1 VQLVFDHQVFSF
13 QQHGGVS
20 RYFCEVA
27 ERLAG
32 YDGCDVT
39 VLAPMYVNA
48 YLAKLPSSMVV
59 GQHVPPIPYSARLR
73 LLLNGVLARGWLAT
87 ARPDVVHE
95 TYFARLPVAPRRAAC
110 VVTVFDM
117 IHERFPEYF
126 SPNDSTAARK
136 AAVVRRAD
144 RVICIS
150 ESTRRDLL
158 ERVSVDPEVVSVVH
172 LAGAPVPAARPTRP
186 VVDGPYVL
194 YLGARRGYKNFEGL
208 LRAIAGSPVLRA
220 GLRVVAFGGGP
231 LGASERTLV
240 RELGLDEGAVVQLSG
255 DDATLDAAY
264 TFAAAFVYPSR
275 YEGFGIPPLEAMARG
290 CPVVC
295 AANSSLPE
303 VVGDAAELCDADDP
317 ESIAAAIER
326 VVASPAHADELR
338 ARGRVRSAQ
347 FTWDRCARASYEVY
361 RAAAAMMRRR

>member
-1 VQLVFDHQVFSF
+1 VRIVFDHQVFSF

-39 VLAPMYVNA
+39 VLAPLYVNA
-48 YLAKLPSSMVV
+48 YLAKLPPSMVA
-59 GQHVPPIPYSARLR
+59 GRHVPPIRHAERLR
-73 LLLNGVLARGWLAT
+73 LLLNGALAQGWLAR

-95 TYFARLPVAPRRAAC
+95 TYFSRISVAPRRAAS

-126 SPNDSTAARK
+126 SPRDKTPALK
-136 AAVVRRAD
+136 AAAVRRAD

-158 ERVSVDPEVVSVVH
+158 ERVRVDPGVVSVVY
-172 LAGAPVPAARPTRP
+172 LAGAPVPPVRPTRP
-186 VVDGPYVL
+186 VLDGPYVL
-194 YLGARRGYKNFEGL
+194 YVGPRGGYKNFEGL
-208 LRAIAGSPVLRA
+208 LRAIAGSAALRA
-220 GLRVVAFGGGP
+220 GVRVVAFGGGP
-231 LGASERTLV
+231 LATAERALL
-240 RELGLDEGAVVQLSG
+240 RELALDEGVVVQMSG

-275 YEGFGIPPLEAMARG
+275 YEGFGMPPLEAMARG

-317 ESIAAAIER
+317 GSIAAAIER
-326 VVASPAHADELR
+326 VVGSPAHADELR

-361 RAAAAMMRRR
+361 RAAAAGGRQ

>member
-1 VQLVFDHQVFSF
+1 MQLVFDHQVFSF

-32 YDGCDVT
+32 YDDCAVT
-39 VLAPMYVNA
+39 VLAPVYVNA
-48 YLAKLPSSMVV
+48 YLAKLPPSIVA
-59 GQHVPPIPYSARLR
+59 GRHVAPIRYTARLR
-73 LLLNGVLARGWLAT
+73 VLLNSVLARGWLAT

-95 TYFARLPVAPRRAAC
+95 TYFSRFPVAPRRAAC

-126 SPNDSTAARK
+126 SPNDSTPARK
-136 AAVVRRAD
+136 LAAVRRAD

-158 ERVSVDPEVVSVVH
+158 ERVRVDPELVSVVH
-172 LAGAPVPAARPTRP
+172 LAGAPVPAVRPTRSI
-186 VVDGPYVL
+186 VDGPYVL
-194 YLGARRGYKNFEGL
+194 YVGPRGAYKNFEGL
-208 LRAIAGSPVLRA
+208 LRAVAGSPALRA
-220 GLRVVAFGGGP
+220 GVRIVAFGGGP
-231 LGASERTLV
+231 LVAAERALV
-240 RELGLDEGAVVQLSG
+240 RELGLDERAVVQMSG
-255 DDATLDAAY
+255 DDAALDAAY

-326 VVASPAHADELR
+326 VVGSPAHADALR

-347 FTWDRCARASYEVY
+347 FTWDRCARASYDVY
-361 RAAAAMMRRR
+361 RAAAGGGRR

>member
-1 VQLVFDHQVFSF
+1 MQLVFDHQVFSL

-39 VLAPMYVNA
+39 VLAPVYTNA
-48 YLAKLPSSMVV
+48 YLAKLPPSIVA
-59 GQHVPPIPYSARLR
+59 GRRVPPIRYTARLR
-73 LLLNGVLARGWLAT
+73 ELLNGVLARRWLAA

-95 TYFARLPVAPRRAAC
+95 TYFSRRPVAPRGTAS

-117 IHERFPEYF
+117 IHECFPEYF
-126 SPNDSTAARK
+126 SPNDTTSARK
-136 AAVVRRAD
+136 LAAVRRAD

-150 ESTRRDLL
+150 DNTRRDLL
-158 ERVSVDPEVVSVVH
+158 ERVHVDPEIVSVVH
-172 LAGAPVPAARPTRP
+172 LAGAPVPAVRPTRP
-186 VVDGPYVL
+186 VVDGTYVL
-194 YLGARRGYKNFEGL
+194 YVGPRGGYKNFEGL
-208 LRAIAGSPVLRA
+208 LRAVAGSPALRR
-220 GLRVVAFGGGP
+220 GVRVVAFGGGP
-231 LGASERTLV
+231 LAAAEHAIV
-240 RELGLDEGAVVQLSG
+240 RELGLDDGSVVQMSG
-255 DDATLDAAY
+255 DDVALDAAY

-303 VVGDAAELCDADDP
+303 VVGDAAELCTADDP
-317 ESIAAAIER
+317 ESIAAAIEH
-326 VVASPAHADELR
+326 VVGSRAHADELR
-338 ARGRVRSAQ
+338 ARGRVRSAR

-361 RAAAAMMRRR
+361 RAVARGGRQ

>member
-1 VQLVFDHQVFSF
+1 MQLVFDHQVFSL
-13 QQHGGVS
+13 QQHGGAS

-27 ERLAG
+27 ERLAA

-39 VLAPMYVNA
+39 VLAPVHTNA
-48 YLAKLPSSMVV
+48 HLAKLPPAIVV
-59 GQHVPPIPYSARLR
+59 GRRVPPIRYTARLR
-73 LLLNGVLARGWLAT
+73 EVLNGVLARGWLAG

-95 TYFARLPVAPRRAAC
+95 TYFARRSVAPRRAAK

-126 SPNDSTAARK
+126 SPSDATPANKLAA
-136 AAVVRRAD
+136 VRRAD

-158 ERVSVDPEVVSVVH
+158 EHVPLDPDIISVVH
-172 LAGAPVPAARPTRP
+172 LAGAPVPATRPTRRIAE
-186 VVDGPYVL
+186 GPYLL
-194 YLGARRGYKNFEGL
+194 YVGPRAGYKNFDGL
-208 LRAIAGSPVLRA
+208 LRAMAGSPALRS

-231 LGASERTLV
+231 LSAAELARV
-240 RELGLDEGAVVQLSG
+240 RELGLDEGRIVQMSG

-264 TFAAAFVYPSR
+264 TFATAFVYPSR

-295 AANSSLPE
+295 GANSSLPE
-303 VVGDAAELCDADDP
+303 VVGDAAERCDADDP
-317 ESIAAAIER
+317 DSIAAAIER
-326 VVASPAHADELR
+326 VVGSEARADELR
-338 ARGRVRSAQ
+338 VRGRARSAR
-347 FTWDRCARASYEVY
+347 FTWDRCAQASYEVY
-361 RAAAAMMRRR
+361 RSAAGSKR

>member
-48 YLAKLPSSMVV
+48 YLARLPPSMVA
-59 GQHVPPIPYSARLR
+59 GRHVPPIRYSKRLR
-73 LLLNGVLARGWLAT
+73 VLLNGALARGWLAG

-95 TYFARLPVAPRRAAC
+95 TYFSRFPVAPRRAAC

-117 IHERFPEYF
+117 IHERFPQYF
-126 SPNDSTAARK
+126 SPRDTTSARK
-136 AAVVRRAD
+136 AAAVRRAD

-150 ESTRRDLL
+150 ENTRRDLL
-158 ERVSVDPEVVSVVH
+158 EHVRVDPAIVSVVH
-172 LAGAPVPAARPTRP
+172 LAGAPVPALRPTRP
-186 VVDGPYVL
+186 VVDGPDVL
-194 YLGARRGYKNFEGL
+194 YVGPRGAYKNFEGL
-208 LRAIAGSPVLRA
+208 LRAFAGSPGLRT
-220 GLRVVAFGGGP
+220 GVRVVAFGGGP
-231 LGASERTLV
+231 LSAAERALART
-240 RELGLDEGAVVQLSG
+240 LGLDEGAVVQISG
-255 DDATLDAAY
+255 DDAALDAAY

-295 AANSSLPE
+295 GANSSLPE
-303 VVGDAAELCDADDP
+303 VVGDAAELCDAEDP
-317 ESIAAAIER
+317 ASIAAAIER
-326 VVASPAHADELR
+326 VVGSPAHADELR
-338 ARGRVRSAQ
+338 ARGRSRATQ
-347 FTWDRCARASYEVY
+347 FTWDRCARASYDVY
-361 RAAAAMMRRR
+361 RAAATGRRR

>member
-1 VQLVFDHQVFSF
+1 MQLVFDHQVFSF

-39 VLAPMYVNA
+39 VLAPVYVNA
-48 YLAKLPSSMVV
+48 YLAKLPPEMVV
-59 GQHVPPIPYSARLR
+59 GRHVPPIRYAARLR
-73 LLLNGVLARGWLAT
+73 LLLNDVLARRWLAT

-95 TYFARLPVAPRRAAC
+95 TYFSRLPVAPRRAAS

-126 SPNDSTAARK
+126 PPNDSTAARK
-136 AAVVRRAD
+136 AAAVRRAHQ
-144 RVICIS
+144 VICIS

-158 ERVSVDPEVVSVVH
+158 ERVRVDPKIVSVVH
-172 LAGAPVPAARPTRP
+172 LAGAPVPAVRPTRP
-186 VVDGPYVL
+186 VVDSPYVL
-194 YLGARRGYKNFEGL
+194 YVGARRGYKNFEGL
-208 LRAIAGSPVLRA
+208 LRAVAGSPALRA
-220 GLRVVAFGGGP
+220 GVRVVAFGGGP
-231 LGASERTLV
+231 LGAAEHALV
-240 RELGLDEGAVVQLSG
+240 RELGLDEGMVVQMSG
-255 DDATLDAAY
+255 DDTVLDAAY

-275 YEGFGIPPLEAMARG
+275 CEGFGIPPLEAMARG

-326 VVASPAHADELR
+326 VVGSPARADELR
-338 ARGRVRSAQ
+338 VRGLVRSAQ

-361 RAAAAMMRRR
+361 RAAAGGGRQ

>member
-1 VQLVFDHQVFSF
+1 MQLVFDHQVFSF
-13 QQHGGVS
+13 QRHGGVS

-27 ERLAG
+27 QRLAS

-39 VLAPMYVNA
+39 VLAPAYVNA
-48 YLAKLPSSMVV
+48 YLAKLPPSMVV
-59 GQHVPPIPYSARLR
+59 GRHVPPIPYATRLR

-95 TYFARLPVAPRRAAC
+95 SYFSRLPVAPRRAAS

-126 SPNDSTAARK
+126 APNDSTAARK
-136 AAVVRRAD
+136 AAAVRRAH

-158 ERVSVDPEVVSVVH
+158 ERLRVDPELVSVVH
-172 LAGAPVPAARPTRP
+172 LAGAPVPAVRPTRP
-186 VVDGPYVL
+186 LVDGPYVL
-194 YLGARRGYKNFEGL
+194 YVGPRGGYKNFEGL
-208 LRAIAGSPVLRA
+208 LRAVAGSPALRA
-220 GLRVVAFGGGP
+220 GVRVVAVGGGP
-231 LGASERTLV
+231 RGVAERAPV
-240 RELGLDEGAVVQLSG
+240 RAMGLDEGAVVQMSG
-255 DDATLDAAY
+255 DDAALDAAY
-264 TFAAAFVYPSR
+264 AFAAAFVYPSR

-326 VVASPAHADELR
+326 VVGSPAHADELR

-347 FTWDRCARASYEVY
+347 FTWDRCARATYEVY
-361 RAAAAMMRRR
+361 CAAAGGGRR